1 MAQFMVWNYL
11 KTTFVC
17 YYVMALFL
25 MRLNSVDDNWFAEF
39 ISDWVI
45 PSYLHRQVFREDG
58 TSIVWGTMQ

>member
-1 MAQFMVWNYL
+1 
-11 KTTFVC
+11 
-17 YYVMALFL
+17 